1 MLTAMS
7 DVEIRKS
14 RVRTWLGLGPRFR
27 AHLMMRAR
35 LLYDSRYCI
44 TTEPEPA
51 SANMYVVLR
60 GSLAVDGGPSS
71 HTPAIWTLAD
81 DEHEAVAK
89 DALKFRSWGDPMI
102 ALDLRFRTSDL
113 ALPIGLAHGPT
124 PLDHTLQQR
133 FESFVSVFDASGAG
147 DETSAAFVGLVNAF
161 AEAGVLT
168 QDFPNALATPQ
179 PDPDRFTRLWRVV
192 SELYMR
198 HEVLPHLASM
208 SDSAGLSYRQLDRD
222 IAEFCRTYEVP
233 GQSLRSAALYL
244 RLRAAALYLSAP
256 ETSIGEVALRLGYGS
271 AEAMARAFRDAG
283 LPSPRRV
290 RQAVLYPE

>member
-7 DVEIRKS
+7 DVEIRRS

-27 AHLMMRAR
+27 AHLMIRAR
-35 LLYDSRYCI
+35 LLYDSRFCI
-44 TTEPEPA
+44 TTEPAPA

-60 GSLAVDGGPSS
+60 GSLAVDGGASSETPS
-71 HTPAIWTLAD
+71 IWTLAD
-81 DEHEAVAK
+81 NEHEAVDK
-89 DALKFRSWGDPMI
+89 DSLKFRSWGDPLV
-102 ALDLRFRTSDL
+102 ALDLRFRASDL
-113 ALPIGLAHGPT
+113 AIPIGLAHGPT
-124 PLDHTLQQR
+124 PLDGALRER
-133 FESFVSVFDASGAG
+133 FESFVRVFDEGGAG
-147 DETSAAFVGLVNAF
+147 EETSAAFVELVGAF
-161 AEAGVLT
+161 AKAGVLT
-168 QDFPNALATPQ
+168 DDLPSALATPQ

-283 LPSPRRV
+283 LPSPRCV